1 MNEPGDSDRRSR
13 GPFGPME
20 MLDDVQ
26 RQALDAAMRVASELG
41 SLGGDLA
48 DASWLRGFG
57 IPGTDADD
65 RQSGSRSGNPT
76 GTPVDVGRLRG
87 DVVRAAETFAELVRS
102 LLDVGFDALD
112 ELARRPVPQPAGSA
126 PPGSIATVECAIR
139 NDRGETVR
147 GARPLVPGLVS
158 GSGAPL
164 DAVVSVQPEQLDL
177 DAHERVVVTVEVHV
191 SPVAV
196 PGRYHGLLVVSGLA
210 DTAIPVSITVVD
222 VASPSDDDD

>member
-1 MNEPGDSDRRSR
+1 
-13 GPFGPME
+13 ME

-57 IPGTDADD
+57 IPGTDPDD
-65 RQSGSRSGNPT
+65 SHSGTRAGNPT
-76 GTPVDVGRLRG
+76 AGVPIDVGRLRG

-112 ELARRPVPQPAGSA
+112 ELSRRPVPQPAGSA
-126 PPGSIATVECAIR
+126 VPGSIATVECAIR
-139 NDRGETVR
+139 NDRGEPVR

-158 GSGAPL
+158 GAGVPL
-164 DAVVSVQPEQLDL
+164 DAVVSVRPEQLDL
-177 DAHERVVVTVEVHV
+177 EAHERVVVTVDLHV
-191 SPVAV
+191 SPVAA

-222 VASPSDDDD
+222 VASTSDDDH